1 MKLDDVVIQVIDFG
15 SQGDNVASLNFLLT
29 CKYDALLVSL
39 ALHSSLLNARVALVA
54 NLFDELLRLIAQ
66 FIHSYSFLRYS
77 LYVIVW
83 KRPDTLEPLSEQQ
96 LMPLIS
102 WVRAVAA
109 MAPSA
114 SFLIVATHSNT
125 PRPAES
131 HDAYKASFESML
143 NDVKVRIKAE
153 LDRMQESYNA
163 ELAELHRTIEKLK
176 AQLIAQEIKKRKL
189 GTP

>member
-1 MKLDDVVIQVIDFG
+1 M
-15 SQGDNVASLNFLLT
+15 T
-29 CKYDALLVSL
+29 CKYDALLVSH
-39 ALHSSLLNARVALVA
+39 ALHLPSLNALVA
-54 NLFDELLRLIAQ
+54 VVANLIDELLRLIAQ
-66 FIHSYSFLRYS
+66 IIYSCSFFRYS
-77 LYVIVW
+77 LYIVVW
-83 KRPDTLEPLSEQQ
+83 KRPDTLDPLSEQQ

-153 LDRMQESYNA
+153 LDRIQESYNA
-163 ELAELHRTIEKLK
+163 ELTELHRTIEKLK
-176 AQLIAQEIKKRKL
+176 AQLIAQEIRKRKL